1 MKRNYHAIGY
11 LVILMLLSGCST
23 LAAMPFSP
31 EITIKIGLKPALVI
45 KKAELDEEISIEE
58 LQ

>member
-1 MKRNYHAIGY
+1 MKRKCNAIGY
-11 LVILMLLSGCST
+11 LIILSLLAGCST

-45 KKAELDEEISIEE
+45 QKAEPDEISIEE

>member
-11 LVILMLLSGCST
+11 LIILMMLSGCST
-23 LAAMPFSP
+23 LAAMPFIP
-31 EITIKIGLKPALVI
+31 EITIKIGFKPALVI
-45 KKAELDEEISIEE
+45 QRAEPEEISTGE

>member
-11 LVILMLLSGCST
+11 LVILMPLSGCST

-31 EITIKIGLKPALVI
+31 EITIKIGLKPALVVQ
-45 KKAELDEEISIEE
+45 KAEPDEISIEE

>member
-1 MKRNYHAIGY
+1 MKRKYHAIGY
-11 LVILMLLSGCST
+11 LVILMLLAGCST
-23 LAAMPFSP
+23 LSAMPFSP

-45 KKAELDEEISIEE
+45 QKVEE

>member
-1 MKRNYHAIGY
+1 MKYHAIGY
-11 LVILMLLSGCST
+11 LILLSLLAGCST

-45 KKAELDEEISIEE
+45 QKAKSDEISIEE

>member
-1 MKRNYHAIGY
+1 MKRKYHAIGY
-11 LVILMLLSGCST
+11 LILPSMLSGCST

-45 KKAELDEEISIEE
+45 QKVEE

>member
-11 LVILMLLSGCST
+11 LVILMMISGCST
-23 LAAMPFSP
+23 LAAMPFIP

-45 KKAELDEEISIEE
+45 QKADPDEISIEE

>member
-11 LVILMLLSGCST
+11 LILLSLLASCST
-23 LAAMPFSP
+23 LAATPFSP

-45 KKAELDEEISIEE
+45 QKADPDEISIEE

>member
-1 MKRNYHAIGY
+1 MKYHAIGY
-11 LVILMLLSGCST
+11 LVILMMLSGCST
-23 LAAMPFSP
+23 LAAMPFIP

-45 KKAELDEEISIEE
+45 QKADPDEISTEE

>member
-1 MKRNYHAIGY
+1 MKYHAIGY
-11 LVILMLLSGCST
+11 LVILMMLSGCSA
-23 LAAMPFSP
+23 LAAIPFSP

-45 KKAELDEEISIEE
+45 QKAKPDEISIEE